1 VAIQTR
7 NEDIREELG
16 LTDIGGMM
24 KNVERR
30 NFWKESLKTASRS
43 CSINI
48 NRKAEDARNVRQKLK
63 GTGLILVT
71 ITDQEHNSLW
81 C

>member
-24 KNVERR
+24 NNVERR
-30 NFWKESLKTASRS
+30 NFWKESLKTESRS
-43 CSINI
+43 RYINT
-48 NRKAEDARNVRQKLK
+48 NRKAEDARDV
-63 GTGLILVT
+63 
-71 ITDQEHNSLW
+71 
-81 C
+81 